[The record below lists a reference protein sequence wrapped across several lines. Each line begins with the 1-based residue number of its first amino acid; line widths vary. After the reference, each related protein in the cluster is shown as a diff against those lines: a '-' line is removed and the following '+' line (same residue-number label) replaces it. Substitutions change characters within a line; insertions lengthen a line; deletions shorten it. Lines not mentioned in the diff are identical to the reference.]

1 MSKMKVLIDNKIN
14 INDYFEKGFLSP
26 VKIIDQDEALNHRKK
41 LEDAEKK
48 LGPIHYKSKVHTV
61 LKSAFDLATS
71 KNILDVVE
79 KILGPN
85 ILLYNVTYIIKEPNS
100 AAHVSWHQD
109 MTYWGF
115 SGDEQVSAW
124 LALSEAND
132 LSGAMKMIPGSHK
145 MGKKQHD
152 TTNDKDNV
160 LLQGQTV
167 RNVNEELSVLCS
179 LKPGQASFHHGWT
192 LHTSMP
198 NKSDDRRI
206 GLNIQYIA
214 THIKQLKN
222 EKDTAICVRG
232 YDEFNH
238 FLKDEPAKVEIDFDA
253 LERFK
258 ELDKQYK
265 KTAS

>member
-1 MSKMKVLIDNKIN
+1 MKNNKIN
-14 INDYFEKGFLSP
+14 IHHYFENGFLSP
-26 VKIIDQDEALNHRKK
+26 VNIIDQDEALKHRKK
-41 LEDAEKK
+41 LEDAEEI
-48 LGPIHYKSKVHTV
+48 LGPLHYKSKIHIL
-61 LKSAFDLATS
+61 LKSAFDLAAN

-79 KILGPN
+79 MILGPD
-85 ILLYNVTYIIKEPNS
+85 ILLYNVTYIIKEPNTN
-100 AAHVSWHQD
+100 AHVSWHQD

-145 MGKKQHD
+145 MGKQQHEI
-152 TTNDKDNV
+152 TNDKDNV

-206 GLNIQYIA
+206 GLNIQYIS
-214 THIKQLKN
+214 TNNKQLKN
-222 EKDTAICVRG
+222 EKDTVICVRG
-232 YDEFNH
+232 NDEFNYY
-238 FLKDEPAKVEIDFDA
+238 LKDEPPKVEIEFDA

-258 ELDKQYK
+258 ELDRQYK
-265 KTAS
+265 ITAS

>member
-1 MSKMKVLIDNKIN
+1 
-14 INDYFEKGFLSP
+14 
-26 VKIIDQDEALNHRKK
+26 
-41 LEDAEKK
+41 
-48 LGPIHYKSKVHTV
+48 
-61 LKSAFDLATS
+61 
-71 KNILDVVE
+71 
-79 KILGPN
+79 
-85 ILLYNVTYIIKEPNS
+85 
-100 AAHVSWHQD
+100 

-145 MGKKQHD
+145 MGKQQHEI
-152 TTNDKDNV
+152 TNDKDNV

-232 YDEFNH
+232 NDEFNH

>member
-1 MSKMKVLIDNKIN
+1 MSNKLN
-14 INDYFEKGFLSP
+14 SFKNQALVTDYLENGFISP
-26 VKIIDQDEALNHRKK
+26 VDIIDESNALYHRKK
-41 LEDAEKK
+41 LEGAEQK
-48 LGPIHYKSKVHTV
+48 LGLLHYKSKVHTV
-61 LKSAFDLATS
+61 LKSAFDLATH
-71 KNILDVVE
+71 NNVLDIVE
-79 KILGPN
+79 MIIGPN
-85 ILLYNVTYIIKEPNS
+85 ILLYNVTYVIKEPKS
-100 AAHVSWHQD
+100 ASHVSWHQD

-145 MGKKQHD
+145 MGQKHHEITK
-152 TTNDKDNV
+152 DKDNV

-167 RNVNEELSVLCS
+167 RNVKEELSVLSS
-179 LKPGQASFHHGWT
+179 LMPGQASFHHGWT

-198 NKSDDRRI
+198 NESEDRRI
-206 GLNIQYIA
+206 GLNIQYIS
-214 THIKQLKN
+214 TNMKQLKN
-222 EKDTAICVRG
+222 NKDTAICVRG
-232 YDEFNH
+232 NDEFNYY
-238 FLKDEPAKVEIDFDA
+238 LNDEPAKVEINFDA

>member
-1 MSKMKVLIDNKIN
+1 MKVMIDNKIN

-41 LEDAEKK
+41 LEAAEKK

-145 MGKKQHD
+145 MGKQQHEI
-152 TTNDKDNV
+152 TNDKDNV
-160 LLQGQTV
+160 LL
-167 RNVNEELSVLCS
+167 LSL
-179 LKPGQASFHHGWT
+179 
-192 LHTSMP
+192 
-198 NKSDDRRI
+198 I
-206 GLNIQYIA
+206 
-214 THIKQLKN
+214 HI
-222 EKDTAICVRG
+222 
-232 YDEFNH
+232 
-238 FLKDEPAKVEIDFDA
+238 
-253 LERFK
+253 
-258 ELDKQYK
+258 
-265 KTAS
+265 